1 MVRAIEA
8 LNFKDR
14 FSLSQLITYKYYT
27 GRKYMFD
34 SDFQS
39 GIMLF
44 LVLMRIVFLKF
55 FMTYEKEKSIKF
67 RIGSLIGVVCH
78 KDIW

>member
-44 LVLMRIVFLKF
+44 LVLMRIVFF
-55 FMTYEKEKSIKF
+55 
-67 RIGSLIGVVCH
+67 
-78 KDIW
+78 